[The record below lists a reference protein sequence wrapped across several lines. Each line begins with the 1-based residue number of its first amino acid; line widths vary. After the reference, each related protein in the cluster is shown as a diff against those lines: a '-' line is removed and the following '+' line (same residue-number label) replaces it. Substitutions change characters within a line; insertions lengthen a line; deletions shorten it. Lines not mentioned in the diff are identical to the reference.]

1 MVPENRAN
9 PDPVALDHQSAA
21 RLKVLHFVPRLSW
34 PLNTGA
40 KLRNYFL
47 AKNLARHAEV
57 SLLAFSEGAEGP
69 QSLKTFRPDTSSPPP
84 PETFY
89 KTFTLVARDRGYTP
103 GKLFRG
109 ALGNVPLPVL
119 NYTTASMREALRA
132 LLRDQHFDIVQVES
146 IHLFSYLSIIRDAGS
161 RPRIVLDWHNI
172 ESELMHRYSER
183 TGNFAKRTYA
193 RRTAQQLAS
202 LERRALQEFDAHIVV
217 SKRDREKLLA
227 LNYNVP
233 VYVIENGV
241 DTAYYSDSR
250 PSTPQIKSDT
260 HAGNEAG
267 TQVSGRRLLFV
278 GSMDYHANIDAAI
291 DFVRNIWPGL
301 HARKP
306 QLVMTIVGKDPVSEV
321 RALASM
327 AGVEVTGTVDDVRP
341 LYREAV
347 AAVIPLKVGAGSRL
361 KILEAMA
368 AGTPVISTTLGA
380 EGLEVRDKENI
391 AIADSDEQ
399 LTQTILR
406 IADDKAE
413 RDRLIAGGRALVE
426 AHYDWS
432 RIGDALYRVYERMTA
447 KG

>member
-1 MVPENRAN
+1 MVAENSVN
-9 PDPVALDHQSAA
+9 PNRVALDPQSAR

-47 AKNLARHAEV
+47 AKNLARHAEI
-57 SLLAFSEGAEGP
+57 SLLAFSESTDGH
-69 QSLKTFRPDTSSPPP
+69 QSIKAIGHDTSYPPR

-103 GKLFRG
+103 GKLLRG
-109 ALGNVPLPVL
+109 AVGKVPLPVL
-119 NYTTASMREALRA
+119 NYTTSSMKEALRA
-132 LLRDQHFDIVQVES
+132 LLGDQHFDIVQVES
-146 IHLFSYLSIIRDAGS
+146 IHFFSYLPIIRDAGS
-161 RPRIVLDWHNI
+161 KPTVVLDWHNV
-172 ESELMHRYSER
+172 ESELMQRYSER
-183 TGNFAKRTYA
+183 TINFAKRTYSW
-193 RRTAQQLAS
+193 RTAQQLAS

-227 LNYNVP
+227 LNPNVP

-241 DTAYYSDSR
+241 DTAYYSDR
-250 PSTPQIKSDT
+250 GD
-260 HAGNEAG
+260 
-267 TQVSGRRLLFV
+267 TQVSGHRLLFV

-306 QLVMTIVGKDPVSEV
+306 QLVMTIVGKDPVPEV
-321 RALASM
+321 RALASKP
-327 AGVEVTGTVDDVRP
+327 GVEVTGTVDDVRP

-399 LTQTILR
+399 LTETILR

-413 RDRLIAGGRALVE
+413 RARLIAGGRALVD
-426 AHYDWS
+426 AQYDWS
-432 RIGDALYRVYERMTA
+432 RIGNALYRVYERVTDKA
-447 KG
+447 NQGSD